1 MISGVITKAPVI
13 AELNYLNEHRLYVLN
28 TNERVTTLGGT
39 GFTDEWL
46 SIVLS
51 EQVDPGTE
59 Q

>member
-1 MISGVITKAPVI
+1 MISGEITKAPVI

-28 TNERVTTLGGT
+28 TNGRVTTLGGT

-51 EQVDPGTE
+51 EQADK
-59 Q
+59 